1 MFKHKKK
8 DKCVAIHRNVMAF
21 SIEVHVYFVIQE
33 IGWWFLSSSSNT
45 KIVEREEEEGKRF

>member
-33 IGWWFLSSSSNT
+33 IG
-45 KIVEREEEEGKRF
+45 